1 MEGTRLVLQYEI
13 SQFLASTMSD
23 HQFDIYFGGLWCKKS
38 QTDDQFG
45 LHQNLC
51 RLRVQCREC
60 PPGQGGRLVC
70 NIHQNQDNIARTY
83 LLEYK
88 AVPTTN
94 QTLIVKQVTHMT
106 ILCPVSS
113 DCNQVWITIDLNA
126 LCFGCTFFLLCE
138 M

>member
-51 RLRVQCREC
+51 RLRAECREC

-70 NIHQNQDNIARTY
+70 NSHQDQDNIARTY

-88 AVPTTN
+88 VVPTEN
-94 QTLIVKQVTHMT
+94 QSLIVKQVTHT
-106 ILCPVSS
+106 AILCPVSS
-113 DCNQVWITIDLNA
+113 NCNQVRTTIKLIA
-126 LCFGCTFFLLCE
+126 LCFGLHGKCFFML
-138 M
+138 